1 MRFGGRGAGSGE
13 SALLVARHSTL
24 NPQPSTL
31 NFRLPP
37 RRGVTLLE
45 VLLVLTLLVALASM
59 SWPALKRPLS
69 NQRLRKAADAV
80 RIAWGRARVEAM
92 SSGRTLVFR
101 YAVEGDRY
109 SIQSYA
115 GAEAAPSGE
124 SSNGLEDLDQYGN
137 DRAVL
142 RGSEPK
148 LPEGIIFLSSETEED
163 TRADSLS
170 LEEGPST
177 AGVAGWS
184 EPILFY
190 PDGTSSTARL
200 ILRSEYDRCVDLSLR
215 GLTGVVHV
223 SEPYSGEGR

>member
-1 MRFGGRGAGSGE
+1 M
-13 SALLVARHSTL
+13 
-24 NPQPSTL
+24 
-31 NFRLPP
+31 
-37 RRGVTLLE
+37 
-45 VLLVLTLLVALASM
+45 LTLLVALASM

-69 NQRLRKAADAV
+69 NQRLRKAADTV

-101 YAVEGDRY
+101 YEVEGNRY

-115 GAEAAPSGE
+115 GAESSPEDE
-124 SSNGLEDLDQYGN
+124 SSDGLENVDQYGN
-137 DRAVL
+137 DPAVL
-142 RGSEPK
+142 RGREPK
-148 LPEGIIFLSSETEED
+148 LPEDITFLSSETEED

-223 SEPYSGEGR
+223 SDPYSGEGR